1 MISTGKVFTIIRNFL
16 FSRTNR
22 EFLIFLFFLALS
34 AVFWLMLTLNE
45 TYEQEVEVPVRMSN
59 VPSDIMLTSEETDT
73 IRVVIRD
80 RGVTLLSYIYG
91 DALRKVEAD
100 FKSYDLSGG
109 TGTIPATEL
118 AKIVQNH
125 LAASSKIVS
134 IKPDK
139 LHYYYTSGS
148 FKRIPVRWR
157 GRVIPEHLYFL
168 SHVSYEPDSVT
179 VYASEERLDS
189 ITMAYTETLNHVG
202 FRDTLAID
210 CKLRKLEGVKIVPDH
225 VKTTF
230 YTDVLT
236 EESIDDIPIEG
247 INLPPNMT
255 LRTFPAKVSVKFV
268 TGVNVYRTLSAKDF
282 TVVADYDE
290 LRDQQTEKCNLY
302 LQKVPQGITRATLVT
317 KQVDYLIEKTTP

>member
-1 MISTGKVFTIIRNFL
+1 MMSLGKLFTIIRNFL

-34 AVFWLMLTLNE
+34 AVFWLLMTLNE
-45 TYEQEVEVPVRMSN
+45 SYEREVKVPIRITG
-59 VPSDIMLTSEETDT
+59 VPTDVMLTSDETDT
-73 IRVVIRD
+73 IKVVIRD
-80 RGVTLLSYIYG
+80 RGITLLTYMYG
-91 DALRKVEAD
+91 DALKKVEAS
-100 FKSYDLSGG
+100 FKYYDLSGG
-109 TGTIPATEL
+109 NGAIPASEL

-125 LAASSKIVS
+125 LAVSSKIVS

-139 LHYYYTSGS
+139 LRYYYTSGS
-148 FKRIPVRWR
+148 FKRVPVRWR

-168 SHVSYEPDSVT
+168 SHVSYDPDSVT
-179 VYASEERLDS
+179 IYASEERLDS
-189 ITMAYTETLNHVG
+189 IRMAYTETLNNVG
-202 FRDTLAID
+202 FRDTLAVD
-210 CKLRKLEGVKIVPDH
+210 CKLRKMEGVKIVPDH

-247 INLPPNMT
+247 INLPPNMI

-282 TVVADYDE
+282 TVVADYNE
-290 LRDQQTEKCNLY
+290 LRDHPTEKCNLY
-302 LQKVPQGITRATLVT
+302 LQKVPQGITRAALVT
-317 KQVDYLIEKTTP
+317 KQVDYLIEKTAP